1 MCGIHGIVL
10 TTSTDDARPL
20 EKYSKKV
27 SLMLKKAD
35 HRGPDQ
41 FSVQQVPNGAIGMNR
56 LAIVASQEDLTVQS
70 DVQNNLH
77 LIFNGE
83 IVNYLE
89 LKNELETQPK
99 KDGDT
104 AVLLPLY
111 EQFGESFV
119 KKLAG
124 MFAIAVV
131 DDQKEEV
138 HLFRDPLGVKPLY
151 YYHENGVLIF
161 SSEIKSIYAVLDE
174 KPEIDFSAIHHMLQY
189 RFHPGRTTVFKKIM
203 RVLPGE
209 QITFKKGTQIHKQY
223 WKLGANNEV
232 SNPDTSVEK
241 FRELFK
247 TVVKQNLRGDAKGGY
262 FVSGGLDSSFIT
274 SLGLQYPSNY
284 KRPISINF
292 TPNPVIDE
300 EYAQRLEKY
309 LDTEIAW
316 AQISDAD
323 ARSGLEELV
332 SFMDEP
338 LENPIHVGTYFMA
351 KKAHELG
358 IKSVLTGDGSDEFFI
373 GYARQACWFSDEED
387 PKVAYP
393 KWLWSVTPD
402 DISQLYTEE
411 SKAQITP
418 LLDNF
423 DKPIEP
429 FTNIEQ
435 VLCFERLER
444 LAEYHCM
451 RIDRMT
457 MAFGVEAKVPFLDH
471 RIVELS
477 MQLSIN
483 DLFGKS
489 GKEWLQKVAEPF
501 VPSEIIHRK
510 KVHFPSLPDQWIS
523 GKGIDWI
530 KNILLAHDARV
541 LQWFNKFALEDFI
554 NQHEAGTKKYG
565 RQLWALAV
573 LELWL
578 QEVEQWSEDT

>member
-1 MCGIHGIVL
+1 MCGIHGIISTNTVNDVL
-10 TTSTDDARPL
+10 LNEYSNRVST
-20 EKYSKKV
+20 
-27 SLMLKKAD
+27 MLKKAD

-41 FSVQQVPNGAIGMNR
+41 LSIQQISNGAIGMNR
-56 LAIVASQEDLTVQS
+56 LAIVATQEDVTVQS
-70 DVQNNLH
+70 DAQKKLH

-83 IVNYLE
+83 IVNYIE
-89 LKNELETQPK
+89 LKKELQIQPK

-104 AVLLPLY
+104 AILLPLY
-111 EQFGESFV
+111 NQFGESFV

-124 MFAIAVV
+124 MFTIALV
-131 DDQKEEV
+131 DDQKNEV
-138 HLFRDPLGVKPLY
+138 HLFRDPLGIKPLY
-151 YYHENGVLIF
+151 YYYENGLLIF
-161 SSEIKSIYAVLDE
+161 SSEIKSIYSVLDE
-174 KPEIDFSAIHHMLQY
+174 KPQIDFSAIHHMLQY
-189 RFHPGRTTVFKKIM
+189 RFHSGKTTVFKKIK

-209 QITFKKGTQIHKQY
+209 QITFKQGKEFHKLY
-223 WKLGANNEV
+223 WKLRTNKNV
-232 SNPDTSVEK
+232 SNPKISVEQ

-262 FVSGGLDSSFIT
+262 FVSRGLDSSFIT
-274 SLGLQYPSNY
+274 SLGLQHTSNY
-284 KRPISINF
+284 TRPISINF

-300 EYAQRLEKY
+300 KYAQKLEKY
-309 LDTEIAW
+309 LKTKFTW
-316 AQISDAD
+316 TQISDED

-332 SFMDEP
+332 AFMDEP

-373 GYARQACWFSDEED
+373 GYARQACWFSNEND

-393 KWLWSVTPD
+393 KWLWSITPE
-402 DISQLYTEE
+402 DITQLYTEK
-411 SKAQITP
+411 SKSQITP
-418 LLDNF
+418 FLDNF
-423 DKPIEP
+423 DQPIEP
-429 FTNIEQ
+429 FTNIQQ

-471 RIVELS
+471 RIVELTL
-477 MQLSIN
+477 QLSIN

-489 GKEWLQKVAEPF
+489 GKEWLQKIAEPF
-501 VPSEIIHRK
+501 LPQEIINRE

-523 GKGIDWI
+523 GKGITWI
-530 KNILLAHDARV
+530 KKILLSKDARI
-541 LQWFNKFALEDFI
+541 LKWFNKSALEDFI
-554 NQHEAGTKKYG
+554 YQHEAGTKKYG
-565 RQLWALAV
+565 RQLWAFAV

-578 QEVEQWSEDT
+578 QQVEQWAE